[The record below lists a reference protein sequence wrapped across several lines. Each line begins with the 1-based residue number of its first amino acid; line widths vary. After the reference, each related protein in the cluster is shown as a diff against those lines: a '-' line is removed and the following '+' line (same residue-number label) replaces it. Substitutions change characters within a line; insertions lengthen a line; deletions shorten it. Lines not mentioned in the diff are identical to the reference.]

1 LEAAEAQAHAAVTPP
16 RPETLLVASK
26 QASAR
31 ARQENQGSSKMSKA
45 GAGEDSQAFAGDL
58 SAELGIG
65 PRSYATEK
73 SKRIL
78 MKNQPERLPMYSKER
93 IEQETL
99 RFHQRKL
106 EHAAQKQALEQAA

>member
-1 LEAAEAQAHAAVTPP
+1 
-16 RPETLLVASK
+16 
-26 QASAR
+26 
-31 ARQENQGSSKMSKA
+31 MSKA
-45 GAGEDSQAFAGDL
+45 GAGEDGQAFAGDL

-78 MKNQPERLPMYSKER
+78 MRKQPERLPMYSKER

-106 EHAAQKQALEQAA
+106 ENAAQKQALEQAA